1 MNNTQKG
8 RIGEMLAVQWLL
20 EKKYTILEKNYR
32 FGKAEI
38 DIIVEKD
45 NVLVFVEVKWRSDAT
60 FGEPEIAVNAR
71 KKKLVRQ
78 AAENYIFAQDW
89 QHDIR
94 FDIIA
99 ITGKENPEI
108 VHFEDVD

>member
-1 MNNTQKG
+1 MNNTEKG
-8 RIGEMLAVQWLL
+8 RIGETLAVQWLS
-20 EKKYTILEKNYR
+20 EKKYNILEKNYR

-45 NVLVFVEVKWRSDAT
+45 DVLIFVEVKWRSDAT
-60 FGEPEIAVNAR
+60 FGEPETAVNAR
-71 KKKLVRQ
+71 KKKLLRQ

-89 QHDIR
+89 QHEIR

-99 ITGKENPEI
+99 IIGKKNPEI
-108 VHFEDVD
+108 VHFEDIN